1 MSKIVVAGTGY
12 VGLVTGT
19 CFADLGNEVIGL
31 DVDPVKVEKLRKGE
45 SPIYEP
51 GLTEIIERN
60 IRAGRLTFTTSYEEA
75 MEGAEFVFIAVGT
88 PESPDGSAD
97 MQYVKAAARD
107 IARTAPG
114 RARMSADM
122 PLIIVNK
129 STVPIGTG
137 DLVSRILRESAP
149 EPFPFT
155 VVSNPEF
162 LREGQAVNDSFH
174 PDRIVLGS
182 DSRHDAERVAELYR
196 PLEAP
201 ILISDI
207 RTAEMIK
214 YASNAILATYISF
227 INEIAGICDQ
237 LGADVKLVAQG
248 MGYDKRINP
257 QFLNAGVGFGG
268 SCFPKDVKALAHM
281 AETNNAH
288 PQLLLAVL
296 DINAEAR
303 RRIVEKAEA
312 MLGGEGSL
320 KGKSV
325 AVLGLTFKPD
335 TDDLRETPAF
345 DIIRNLQ
352 AKGAKVRAY
361 DPIAMESASKALASD
376 GVNIAFCS
384 DSYEAASGADA
395 LLLVTAWNE
404 FKQLDM
410 RRLLDEMKGDHP
422 LLLDG
427 RNIYD
432 PAEMKEIGFRYAGVG
447 RS

>member
-1 MSKIVVAGTGY
+1 MSNIVVAGTGY

-19 CFADLGNEVIGL
+19 CFADLGNQVTCL
-31 DVDPVKVEKLRKGE
+31 DVDPAKVDMLRRGE

-51 GLTEIIERN
+51 GLEEIIQRN
-60 IRAGRLTFTTSYEEA
+60 IKAGRLTATTSYEDA
-75 MEGAEFVFIAVGT
+75 LKGAEFVFIAVGT

-97 MQYVKAAARD
+97 MQYVEAAARD
-107 IARTAPG
+107 IARFAPG
-114 RARMSADM
+114 RAQM
-122 PLIIVNK
+122 PLIIINK

-137 DLVSRILRESAP
+137 DLVGRIVRENAP
-149 EPFPFT
+149 EPFPFS

-162 LREGQAVNDSFH
+162 LREGQAVQDCFH
-174 PDRIVLGS
+174 PDRVVLGS
-182 DSRHDAERVAELYR
+182 DDRAAAEQVAELYK

-201 ILISDI
+201 ILIADI

-227 INEIAGICDQ
+227 INEIAGICEE

-248 MGYDKRINP
+248 MGYDKRINGA
-257 QFLNAGVGFGG
+257 FLNAGVGFGG

-281 AETNNAH
+281 AESRNAH
-288 PQLLLAVL
+288 PHLLHAVI
-296 DINAEAR
+296 DINTGMR
-303 RRIVEKAEA
+303 RKFVDKADR
-312 MLGGEGSL
+312 MLDGL
-320 KGKSV
+320 QGKEV

-345 DIIRNLQ
+345 DIIKGLQ
-352 AKGAKVRAY
+352 EHGAHVRTY
-361 DPIAMESASKALASD
+361 DPIGMEGSAKVLK
-376 GVNIAFCS
+376 GVEFCS

-410 RRLLDEMKGDHP
+410 KRIREAMKGSQP

-427 RNIYD
+427 RNVYD
-432 PAEMKEIGFRYAGVG
+432 PGEMRELGFLYAGVG

>member
-1 MSKIVVAGTGY
+1 MSNIVVAGTGY

-19 CFADLGNEVIGL
+19 CFADLGNQVTCL
-31 DVDPVKVEKLRKGE
+31 DVDPAKVDMLRRGE

-51 GLTEIIERN
+51 GLEEIIQRN
-60 IRAGRLTFTTSYEEA
+60 IKAGRLTATTSYEKA
-75 MEGAEFVFIAVGT
+75 LQGAEFVFIAVGT

-97 MQYVKAAARD
+97 MQYVEAAARD
-107 IARTAPG
+107 IARFAPG
-114 RARMSADM
+114 RAQM
-122 PLIIVNK
+122 PLIIINK

-137 DLVSRILRESAP
+137 DLVGRIVRENAP
-149 EPFPFT
+149 EPFPFS

-162 LREGQAVNDSFH
+162 LREGQAVQDCFH
-174 PDRIVLGS
+174 PDRVVLGS
-182 DSRHDAERVAELYR
+182 DDHAAAEQVGELYK

-201 ILISDI
+201 ILITDI

-227 INEIAGICDQ
+227 INEMAGICEE
-237 LGADVKLVAQG
+237 LGADVKVVAQG
-248 MGYDKRINP
+248 MGYDKRINGT
-257 QFLNAGVGFGG
+257 FLNAGVGFGG

-281 AETNNAH
+281 AESRNAH
-288 PQLLLAVL
+288 PHLLHAVI
-296 DINAEAR
+296 DINTGMR
-303 RRIVEKAEA
+303 SKFVDKANR
-312 MLGGEGSL
+312 MLDGL
-320 KGKSV
+320 KGKEV

-345 DIIRNLQ
+345 DIIKGLQ
-352 AKGAKVRAY
+352 EHGAHVRAY
-361 DPIAMESASKALASD
+361 DPIGMEGSAKVLK
-376 GVNIAFCS
+376 GVQFCS
-384 DSYEAASGADA
+384 DSYEAATGADA

-410 RRLLDEMKGDHP
+410 KRIREAMKGSQP

-427 RNIYD
+427 RNVYD
-432 PAEMKEIGFRYAGVG
+432 PGEMRELGFRYAGVG